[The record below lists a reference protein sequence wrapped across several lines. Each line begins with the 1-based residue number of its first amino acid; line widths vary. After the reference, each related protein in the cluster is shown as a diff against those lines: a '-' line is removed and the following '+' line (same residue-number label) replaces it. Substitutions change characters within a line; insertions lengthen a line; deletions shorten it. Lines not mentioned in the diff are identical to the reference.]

1 MKTMSGQEP
10 SAVLVSGSNS
20 QPMTA
25 DFIPAIFPHSA
36 HLCVNRSGLN
46 HFSY

>member
-1 MKTMSGQEP
+1 MPGHAGRVT
-10 SAVLVSGSNS
+10 AVLVSDSDS

-36 HLCVNRSGLN
+36 HLTVR
-46 HFSY
+46 